1 MYDPTNHLDGCP
13 SSGDD
18 GPNHSSA
25 LNDDR
30 AVDTKETRVSDQ
42 VFGDPEKDSIDADRD
57 AAVDDT
63 EDDDGFPPADRAG
76 SVLVLQ
82 P

>member
-1 MYDPTNHLDGCP
+1 M
-13 SSGDD
+13 
-18 GPNHSSA
+18 
-25 LNDDR
+25 
-30 AVDTKETRVSDQ
+30 SDQ

-76 SVLVLQ
+76 SVLADPDLENDESETSHDADVAAGYDEED
-82 P
+82 

>member
-1 MYDPTNHLDGCP
+1 M
-13 SSGDD
+13 
-18 GPNHSSA
+18 
-25 LNDDR
+25 
-30 AVDTKETRVSDQ
+30 SDQ

-76 SVLVLQ
+76 SVLADPDLENGESETSHDADVAAGYDEED
-82 P
+82 